1 MDLKIFTDNI
11 EEKALDQ
18 VHNLLAQPAFS
29 ECKVRIM
36 PDVHAGAGCVI
47 GFTANLGYKV
57 IPDVVGVDI
66 GCGLL
71 TTSLGKIDIDFGK
84 LDQVIRKSI
93 PSGQNVHDSI
103 RFEFNDINA
112 LICGKY
118 LRNRDWLE
126 RSIGTLGGGNHF
138 IEVDQGEDGAKYLV
152 IHTGSRN
159 LGKQVA
165 DYYQNV
171 AIERINGS
179 KSELKSKIN
188 QAIRDLKEQG
198 RETEIEQ
205 TIKEIRSSY
214 VGVEKMP
221 NELCY
226 LEGSDRMNY
235 LHDMRI
241 CQWFAVLNRNA
252 IAYIICEEMG
262 WPIVDRFETI
272 HNYIEVETGVI
283 RKGAISAK
291 KGEKVIIPI
300 NMRDG
305 CIIGIGKG
313 NEDWNFSAPH
323 GAGRIMSRIE
333 AKKKVSMDDYKNSME
348 GIFTT
353 SVSEDTLDE
362 CPMAYKPMD
371 EIVKNIEPTIKI
383 QEIIKPIYNFKA
395 GE

>member
-1 MDLKIFTDNI
+1 MNLKIFTDNI
-11 EEKALDQ
+11 EEKALEQ
-18 VHNLLAQPAFS
+18 IRNLLAQPAFS

-47 GFTANLGYKV
+47 GFTANLGDKV
-57 IPDVVGVDI
+57 IPNVVGVDI
-66 GCGLL
+66 GCGML
-71 TTSLGKIDIDFGK
+71 TTSLGKIDIDFDK
-84 LDQVIRKSI
+84 LDQVIRKRI
-93 PSGQNVHDSI
+93 PSGQNVHDNI
-103 RFEFNDINA
+103 RFKYNEANS
-112 LICGKY
+112 LICDRY
-118 LRNRDWLE
+118 LKNRDWLE
-126 RSIGTLGGGNHF
+126 RSMGTLGGGNHF
-138 IEVDQGEDGAKYLV
+138 IEIDQGEGGNKYLV

-165 DYYQNV
+165 DFYQNV
-171 AIERINGS
+171 AIERINGC
-179 KSELKSKIN
+179 KAEFKSKIN
-188 QAIRDLKEQG
+188 QAIRELKEQG
-198 RETEIEQ
+198 REKEIEQ
-205 TIKEIRSSY
+205 TIKEIRKSY
-214 VGVEKMP
+214 AKTEKMP

-226 LEGSDRMNY
+226 LVGIDRLNY
-235 LHDMRI
+235 LNDMWI
-241 CQWFAVLNRNA
+241 CQCFATRNRNT
-252 IAYIICEEMG
+252 IADIICEEMG

-272 HNYIEVETGVI
+272 HNYIEVETGII

-291 KGEKVIIPI
+291 KSEKVIVPI

-333 AKKKVSMDDYKNSME
+333 AKKKVSMVDYKNSMK

-371 EIVKNIEPTIKI
+371 EIIKNIEPTIEI